1 MLRAMVVRR
10 TYGVIDGT
18 SHPREIEVGEI
29 IHGDLAAVAIRDLWG
44 TASFEEPAQKVEAKA
59 AVAAPVPGAKPVAPG
74 AATAPE
80 GPGEAEEPA
89 PETRETVQIPADW
102 KTKPW
107 FSVQKWAD
115 IIKGEKVKDKAEALT
130 LIQTELD
137 RRAAAAAEPAASSTT

>member
-44 TASFEEPAQKVEAKA
+44 TASFEEPQKVEAKA
-59 AVAAPVPGAKPVAPG
+59 AVAAPVPGAKPVAAS
-74 AATAPE
+74 AAAAADPE
-80 GPGEAEEPA
+80 DAGEAEE
-89 PETRETVQIPADW
+89 PETRETVHIPADW

-115 IIKGEKVKDKAEALT
+115 LIKGEKVKDKAEALT
-130 LIQTELD
+130 LIQAELD
-137 RRAAAAAEPAASSTT
+137 RRAAAEAAGSTTT